1 MAEVKPI
8 VIVYLPENIS
18 DNGMKSGWTLAGELR
33 EQFQKEM
40 PEYYWFVLIDYN
52 AERIELKVFYE
63 KDFTEITYD
72 ELKKI
77 IEDSI
82 KQK

>member
-18 DNGMKSGWTLAGELR
+18 DNGMKSGWTLADELR

-40 PEYYWFVLIDYN
+40 PEYYWFVLLDYN

-63 KDFTEITYD
+63 KDFEQTTYG
-72 ELKKI
+72 ELKK
-77 IEDSI
+77 
-82 KQK
+82 